1 MIGGNSETEILKLK
15 WWLKN
20 FSNWGHKFC
29 SRVSSVSVIFSAQFL
44 TRDQLCLTRRLWYC
58 WIRMDTTRRSLILM
72 GKYGLSRGVAC
83 CTLAGTEVRYFMFGE
98 NNLITSAH
106 TRSFS
111 RKLNSGCCKRNMINN
126 ITSLGNKRTRNFVVE
141 HIKDSV
147 KHYQTSPW
155 TTRAWEA
162 NN

>member
-1 MIGGNSETEILKLK
+1 M
-15 WWLKN
+15 
-20 FSNWGHKFC
+20 
-29 SRVSSVSVIFSAQFL
+29 
-44 TRDQLCLTRRLWYC
+44 
-58 WIRMDTTRRSLILM
+58 LI

-111 RKLNSGCCKRNMINN
+111 KKLNSGCCKRNVINN
-126 ITSLGNKRTRNFVVE
+126 ITPLVIAGNKRTCNIIVE
-141 HIKDSV
+141 HLKDSV
-147 KHYQTSPW
+147 KRYQTLGQ
-155 TTRAWEA
+155 TMRAREA